1 MDEPGR
7 RSEDREA
14 VVSAEEER
22 LSRVYTAYNGQ
33 DVDLRTPA
41 WRQISGR

>member
-1 MDEPGR
+1 MTAATDEPGR

-14 VVSAEEER
+14 VVSAEEEL

-33 DVDLRTPA
+33 DIDLRTPA
-41 WRQISGR
+41 